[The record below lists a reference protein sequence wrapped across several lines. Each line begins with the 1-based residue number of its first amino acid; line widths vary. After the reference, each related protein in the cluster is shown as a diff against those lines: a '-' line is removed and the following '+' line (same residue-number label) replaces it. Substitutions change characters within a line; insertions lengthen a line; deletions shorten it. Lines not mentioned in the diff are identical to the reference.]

1 MKYGLD
7 KLKKVDLRDVWPH
20 EAFDLTK
27 WLSEEPNLTMLS
39 SAVGIELELIETES
53 SVGSFNVD
61 IYAQEAGTG
70 RKVIIENQLE
80 DTNHDHLGKVIT
92 YAAGKGAEVVI
103 WVVAR
108 ARDEHRQA
116 IEWLNQHTDSNFGFF
131 LVEIE
136 LWSIGNS
143 LPAPRFNVVEQ
154 PNEWT
159 KAIKLSEGLSETE
172 RVKLSYWTKY
182 REVAQATPEF
192 LKVFNPQKPSK
203 DHWTTLRC
211 GTSSYHIALLIDT
224 QHGRIGI
231 EFYAPDDKEIGHKAI
246 DNTDMF
252 EERLGLAAT
261 PFDAKKA
268 SGLRFYKNGCKIK
281 GNEGAW
287 SGFISEQLKWAI
299 VMKKPIAELGLWAL
313 TSSHSEDTCGV
324 GARIH
329 DGWSRLFQRRGSW
342 RCLNHWHVNRLAERQ
357 EESHHQLDALLQ
369 GLAQLAVGGRQS
381 YFLGQLRHRAPQRLL
396 YAHGGSHLNLGVCEL
411 GDDVVLPAHA
421 APGDHLAYELVLL
434 ERAAERH
441 CFVALAGAVLAR
453 HPSYPLAPS
462 SAVAISSCFVGNRC
476 A

>member
-1 MKYGLD
+1 MKYNLD

-20 EAFDLTK
+20 EALDFTK
-27 WLSEEPNLTMLS
+27 WLSEEPNLAILS

-92 YAAGKGAEVVI
+92 YAAGKGAEVVV

-116 IEWLNQHTDSNFGFF
+116 IEWLNQHTDSDFGFF

-136 LWSIGNS
+136 LWSIGDS

-192 LKVFNPQKPSK
+192 LRVFNPQKPSK

-211 GTSSYHIALLIDT
+211 GTSAYHIALLIDT
-224 QHGRIGI
+224 QRGRIGI
-231 EFYAPDDKEIGHKAI
+231 EFYVRNDKVIGHKAI
-246 DNTDMF
+246 GNASEF
-252 EERLGLAAT
+252 EKRLCLEAK

-268 SGLRFYKNGCKIK
+268 SGVRFYKDGCKIK
-281 GNEGAW
+281 GNEKAW
-287 SGFISEQLKWAI
+287 EGFIKQQLN
-299 VMKKPIAELGLWAL
+299 WAL
-313 TSSHSEDTCGV
+313 EMK
-324 GARIH
+324 
-329 DGWSRLFQRRGSW
+329 Q
-342 RCLNHWHVNRLAERQ
+342 
-357 EESHHQLDALLQ
+357 
-369 GLAQLAVGGRQS
+369 
-381 YFLGQLRHRAPQRLL
+381 
-396 YAHGGSHLNLGVCEL
+396 
-411 GDDVVLPAHA
+411 VV
-421 APGDHLAYELVLL
+421 DELV
-434 ERAAERH
+434 
-441 CFVALAGAVLAR
+441 
-453 HPSYPLAPS
+453 
-462 SAVAISSCFVGNRC
+462 
-476 A
+476 

>member
-1 MKYGLD
+1 MKYNLD

-20 EAFDLTK
+20 EALDFTK
-27 WLSEEPNLTMLS
+27 WLSEEPNLAILS

-80 DTNHDHLGKVIT
+80 DTNHDHLGTVIT
-92 YAAGKGAEVVI
+92 YAAGKGAEIVI

-116 IEWLNQHTDSNFGFF
+116 IEWLNQHTDSDFGFF

-136 LWSIGNS
+136 LWSIGDS

-192 LKVFNPQKPSK
+192 LRVFNPQKPSK

-211 GTSSYHIALLIDT
+211 GTSAYHIALLIDT
-224 QHGRIGI
+224 QRGRIGI
-231 EFYAPDDKEIGHKAI
+231 EFYVPNDKVIGHKAI
-246 DNTDMF
+246 GNASEF
-252 EERLGLAAT
+252 EKRLCLEAK

-268 SGLRFYKNGCKIK
+268 SGVRFYKDGCKIK
-281 GNEGAW
+281 GNEKAW
-287 SGFISEQLKWAI
+287 EGFIKQQLN
-299 VMKKPIAELGLWAL
+299 WAL
-313 TSSHSEDTCGV
+313 EMK
-324 GARIH
+324 
-329 DGWSRLFQRRGSW
+329 Q
-342 RCLNHWHVNRLAERQ
+342 
-357 EESHHQLDALLQ
+357 
-369 GLAQLAVGGRQS
+369 
-381 YFLGQLRHRAPQRLL
+381 
-396 YAHGGSHLNLGVCEL
+396 
-411 GDDVVLPAHA
+411 VV
-421 APGDHLAYELVLL
+421 DELV
-434 ERAAERH
+434 
-441 CFVALAGAVLAR
+441 
-453 HPSYPLAPS
+453 
-462 SAVAISSCFVGNRC
+462 
-476 A
+476 

>member
-1 MKYGLD
+1 MKYNLD

-20 EAFDLTK
+20 EALYFTK
-27 WLSEEPNLTMLS
+27 LLSEEPNLAILS

-92 YAAGKGAEVVI
+92 YAAGKGAEVVV

-116 IEWLNQHTDSNFGFF
+116 IEWLNQHTDSDFGFF

-136 LWSIGNS
+136 LWSIGDS

-192 LKVFNPQKPSK
+192 LRVFNPQKPSK

-211 GTSSYHIALLIDT
+211 GTSAYHIALLIDT
-224 QHGRIGI
+224 QRGRIGI
-231 EFYAPDDKEIGHKAI
+231 EFYVPNDKVIGHKAI
-246 DNTDMF
+246 GNASEF
-252 EERLGLAAT
+252 EKRLCLEAK

-268 SGLRFYKNGCKIK
+268 SGVRFYKDGCKIK
-281 GNEGAW
+281 GNEKAW
-287 SGFISEQLKWAI
+287 EGFIKQQLN
-299 VMKKPIAELGLWAL
+299 WAL
-313 TSSHSEDTCGV
+313 EMK
-324 GARIH
+324 
-329 DGWSRLFQRRGSW
+329 Q
-342 RCLNHWHVNRLAERQ
+342 
-357 EESHHQLDALLQ
+357 
-369 GLAQLAVGGRQS
+369 
-381 YFLGQLRHRAPQRLL
+381 
-396 YAHGGSHLNLGVCEL
+396 
-411 GDDVVLPAHA
+411 VV
-421 APGDHLAYELVLL
+421 DELV
-434 ERAAERH
+434 
-441 CFVALAGAVLAR
+441 
-453 HPSYPLAPS
+453 
-462 SAVAISSCFVGNRC
+462 
-476 A
+476 